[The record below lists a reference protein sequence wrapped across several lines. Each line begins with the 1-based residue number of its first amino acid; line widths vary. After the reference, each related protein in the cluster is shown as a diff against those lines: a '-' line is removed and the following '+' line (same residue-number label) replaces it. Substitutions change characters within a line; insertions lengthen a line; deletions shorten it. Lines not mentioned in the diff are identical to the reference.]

1 MFARIA
7 ATQTFSAAAIQT
19 RNAATLKQLAG
30 RMKAIKNMQKITKA
44 MKMVSAA
51 KMRGDQ
57 NRLEIGM
64 PFAQPVLDLF
74 ERLPRETRPG
84 PMTIVALTS
93 DKGLCGGVN
102 SQVNKNVRNII
113 AEEEA
118 AGETVK
124 YVGVGGKGPTALK
137 RLYAD
142 RYATTIEEVA
152 KIPFTFLTAAII
164 AERLVVSSPGRA
176 TLIYNWFKNVA
187 VYKTLKAAMVTKEDA
202 KAIDKLE
209 WSKAMDV
216 YTFEPSIFEVW
227 DDLHEFY
234 FASAVFAGYLNNVL
248 CEQSQRMS
256 AMENASKNAGEV
268 LEKVTIQ
275 YNRARQAK
283 ITTELCEIISGAS
296 VVG

>member
-7 ATQTFSAAAIQT
+7 ATQTFTAAGIQT
-19 RNAATLKQLAG
+19 RNVATLKQLAG
-30 RMKAIKNMQKITKA
+30 RMRAIKNMQKITKA

-118 AGETVK
+118 AGVNSQVNK
-124 YVGVGGKGPTALK
+124 NV
-137 RLYAD
+137 RN
-142 RYATTIEEVA
+142 
-152 KIPFTFLTAAII
+152 II
-164 AERLVVSSPGRA
+164 AE
-176 TLIYNWFKNVA
+176 
-187 VYKTLKAAMVTKEDA
+187 E
-202 KAIDKLE
+202 E
-209 WSKAMDV
+209 
-216 YTFEPSIFEVW
+216 
-227 DDLHEFY
+227 
-234 FASAVFAGYLNNVL
+234 
-248 CEQSQRMS
+248 
-256 AMENASKNAGEV
+256 
-268 LEKVTIQ
+268 
-275 YNRARQAK
+275 
-283 ITTELCEIISGAS
+283 
-296 VVG
+296 